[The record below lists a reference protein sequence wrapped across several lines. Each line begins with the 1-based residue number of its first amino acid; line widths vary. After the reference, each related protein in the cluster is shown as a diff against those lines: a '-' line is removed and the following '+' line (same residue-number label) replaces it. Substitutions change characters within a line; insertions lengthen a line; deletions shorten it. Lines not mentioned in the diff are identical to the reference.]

1 MLISVL
7 VTRFFRSLYRCFLL
21 ARSCTTAMQLLRSL
35 LLLLLL
41 LFVVCSTKHVTHPVF
56 PDVDF
61 VFHDDYDPL
70 GWRLTKPDFLQLP
83 RLNPNESAPVLMF
96 YMRKSDSAAFNDPF
110 YSWDCL
116 QCQLWVSYSYDGGLV
131 WKTPFCFLG
140 LPTGY
145 LDPTNGWWGRDGP
158 RVSLQQF
165 NGVSSLH
172 IGIGKRTTDQTTA
185 LALFHFSTNGSLP
198 DGRHPRNRNIF
209 PSPQVVMSENVG
221 TLPHT

>member
-1 MLISVL
+1 MLHAC
-7 VTRFFRSLYRCFLL
+7 TLL
-21 ARSCTTAMQLLRSL
+21 HRNNAIIEKPFT
-35 LLLLLL
+35 LLLLL
-41 LFVVCSTKHVTHPVF
+41 LFGVCSTKHVTHPIF

-83 RLNPNESAPVLMF
+83 RSNPNESAPVLMF

-131 WKTPFCFLG
+131 WKTPFCFLD

-145 LDPTNGWWGRDGP
+145 LDPTKGWWGRDGP

-172 IGIGKRTTDQTTA
+172 IGISKRTTDQTTA